1 MVPWPRGRALPKACC
16 AAISA
21 ERLGHPT
28 KTAST
33 LGLPAPRAVMLRS
46 ILYAHC
52 TTFTIREIKTGML
65 CQRTGPVD

>member
-1 MVPWPRGRALPKACC
+1 MAPWPRGRVLPKR
-16 AAISA
+16 AAPRSRA

-28 KTAST
+28 ETAST
-33 LGLPAPRAVMLRS
+33 LGLPAPRTVMLRS

-65 CQRTGPVD
+65 CQRTGSVD